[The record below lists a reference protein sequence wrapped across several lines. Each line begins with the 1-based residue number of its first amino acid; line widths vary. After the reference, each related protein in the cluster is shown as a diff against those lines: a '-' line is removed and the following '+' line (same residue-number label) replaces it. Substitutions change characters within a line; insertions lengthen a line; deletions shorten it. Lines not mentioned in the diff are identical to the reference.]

1 MIGLRTTIVILCVA
15 AAAIAAV
22 LSAQASSATMVRTF
36 DGVTILIDN
45 ADFDRLAT
53 ARSWC
58 MQRGFAKET
67 AYHFEYLRPLGD
79 HGYDANYKSISC
91 IRGVP
96 S

>member
-1 MIGLRTTIVILCVA
+1 MIGLRTTLVILCVA

-22 LSAQASSATMVRTF
+22 LSAQASSPAMVRTF
-36 DGVTILIDN
+36 DDVTILMEN
-45 ADFDRLAT
+45 ADFDKLAT

-67 AYHFEYLRPLGD
+67 AYHFEYLQPLGD
-79 HGYDANYKSISC
+79 YGYDANFRSISC
-91 IRGVP
+91 IRGIP

>member
-22 LSAQASSATMVRTF
+22 LSAHASSPSTVRTF
-36 DGVTILIDN
+36 DDVTILMDN

-53 ARSWC
+53 ARAWC

-67 AYHFEYLRPLGD
+67 AYRFDYLLPLGD
-79 HGYDANYKSISC
+79 YGYDVNYESISC
-91 IRGVP
+91 IRGVE